1 MSVILNCRVYLN
13 NREQQ
18 LGGDGEDPLRAIPY
32 LGDIPGSSKE
42 NVCAYLSVNTH
53 WLAAALMV

>member
-18 LGGDGEDPLRAIPY
+18 LGGDGEDPLRGNP
-32 LGDIPGSSKE
+32 LPGAKRM
-42 NVCAYLSVNTH
+42 SVLTSR
-53 WLAAALMV
+53 